1 MITKEQ
7 ITELG
12 GCLAGTGYDGIYM
25 FDNWEYLYNSKSRT
39 FWFINDG
46 FGTPELMV
54 KKVKD
59 YAHLKEIII
68 ALNLDI

>member
-7 ITELG
+7 IEELG
-12 GCLAGTGYDGIYM
+12 GWQDRNGYEYI
-25 FDNWEYLYNSKSRT
+25 FDNWEYVYNSKTQT
-39 FWFINDG
+39 FWNINDG
-46 FGTPELMV
+46 FGEPELLV

-59 YAHLKEIII
+59 YDHLIQIIT

>member
-7 ITELG
+7 IEELG
-12 GCLAGTGYDGIYM
+12 GWQAGNGYEYI
-25 FDNWEYLYNSKSRT
+25 FDSWEYLYNSKTQT
-39 FWFINDG
+39 FWNINDG
-46 FGTPELMV
+46 FGEPELLV

-59 YAHLKEIII
+59 YDHLIQIIT

>member
-1 MITKEQ
+1 MIAREQ
-7 ITELG
+7 IEELG
-12 GCLAGTGYDGIYM
+12 GWLAGNGYEYI

-59 YAHLKEIII
+59 YDHLKEIII